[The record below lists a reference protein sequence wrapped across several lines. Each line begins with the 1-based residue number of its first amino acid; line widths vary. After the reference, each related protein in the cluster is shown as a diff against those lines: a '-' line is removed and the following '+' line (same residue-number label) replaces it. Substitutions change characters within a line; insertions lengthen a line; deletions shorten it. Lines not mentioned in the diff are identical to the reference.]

1 MTSTMQVLLFLLP
14 AVSVGGMIPTKEIV
28 QGVHMPI
35 VNCGTAPFP
44 WSKRGERP
52 GQIVSSW
59 LGQGFRGVDTALN
72 YFDQKVVGQTIA
84 SSGVARE
91 DVFITTK
98 VLDCD
103 MVNGMWGR
111 NYMEYDLK
119 ALGVDYIDLMLIHFP
134 LGIPGSCPKAWKVLE
149 KYVKDGK
156 IKALGTSSF
165 FPRNLKAIMDIATVP
180 IAVNQIEYN
189 VFTHDD
195 PTIAFCDTNNI
206 TVEAWSPL
214 KAFATGRS
222 VFQDETVKTIAI
234 AHNVSAAQVALRWIV
249 QRGHMLAVLS
259 GNPAHQANDADLW
272 SFELTNDEMKLLTQ
286 LKNKDIDNVVV

>member
-1 MTSTMQVLLFLLP
+1 
-14 AVSVGGMIPTKEIV
+14 
-28 QGVHMPI
+28 MPV

-44 WSKRGERP
+44 WSKKGEQP
-52 GQIVSSW
+52 GKIVSSW

-72 YFDQKVVGQTIA
+72 YFDQKVVGKSIA
-84 SSGVARE
+84 DSGVARE

-111 NYMEYDLK
+111 NYIEYDLK

-134 LGIPGSCPKAWKVLE
+134 LGIPGSCRKAWKVLE
-149 KYVKDGK
+149 KYVNNGK

-165 FPRNLKAIMDIATVP
+165 FPANLKAIKEIATVP

-189 VFTHDD
+189 VFKFDD
-195 PTIAFCDTNNI
+195 ETIKYCDANNI

-214 KAFATGRS
+214 KAFATGKS
-222 VFQDETVKTIAI
+222 VFEDETVKAI
-234 AHNVSAAQVALRWIV
+234 ASAHNKSAAQVALRWIV
-249 QRGHMLAVLS
+249 QRGHSLAVLS

-272 SFELTNDEMKLLTQ
+272 SFELSDDEMHQLTT
-286 LKNKDIDNVVV
+286 LKNNDVGDVLV